1 MGGRERI
8 AGIPAHG
15 GEDYVCRPAVAGEG
29 RRGVSRAVAA
39 ARVATVPL
47 ATTLV
52 ITVSLRGKP
61 LAEGAMHHGDRVYH
75 ERQLISQTQKE
86 DYTGC
91 FWSEASLLSLFEC
104 GTPRDRRL

>member
-15 GEDYVCRPAVAGEG
+15 GQDHICRPAVAGEG
-29 RRGVSRAVAA
+29 RRGVSREVAA

-75 ERQLISQTQKE
+75 EHQLISQTRKFRTSDE
-86 DYTGC
+86 L
-91 FWSEASLLSLFEC
+91 ASDRA
-104 GTPRDRRL
+104 TRRLPALPYDELPR